1 MSKHDFTA
9 AEFTDRLSRA
19 RKAMADA
26 GLDWMILFHP
36 VSILWLTGGEVKS
49 YRAFQCLFVAADD
62 RPLVMLT
69 NGTDVAEWRDDSHAD
84 EVIGWAG
91 PEPEDPITVFERVVR
106 DKALLN
112 VRVGME
118 VPGVYLHPQHYV
130 RIRDLLGGAL
140 IAEPSNL
147 IHELKAVKSPA
158 ELHYVREAATRADTA
173 MEALYDAIGDG
184 VMELELAAAA
194 HRSLLASGCTLPAS
208 QMNLVT
214 GDRLCYPIG
223 GPTQRRMKQGDSG
236 TVEVGAAFH
245 RYTATLGRQFSLGA
259 PSARLREIF
268 AVVKEAGEAMLAEI
282 RDGVPALVPHEA
294 AKRVIAKA
302 GLDRYRLHT
311 SGYGLVP
318 GFPPSWGD
326 PTINLFGGSKSVLR
340 AGMQVTIEPPVFI
353 HEERIGA
360 RIIDNVIVTA
370 NGYELLS
377 KLPRDIAT
385 RG

>member
-9 AEFTDRLSRA
+9 AEFADRLVRA
-19 RKAMADA
+19 RKAVAGA

-62 RPLVMLT
+62 RPLTMLT
-69 NGTDVAEWRDDSHAD
+69 NGTDVAEWQDDSLAQD
-84 EVIGWAG
+84 VFGWAG
-91 PEPEDPITVFERVVR
+91 PEPEDPIEVFSRIVR
-106 DKALLN
+106 DKGLLN
-112 VRVGME
+112 ARIGME
-118 VPGVYLHPQHYV
+118 VPGVYLHPLHYN
-130 RIRDLLGGAL
+130 RIRDFLGKAL
-140 IAEPSNL
+140 VAEPSNL

-158 ELHYVREAATRADTA
+158 ELAYVRAAAQRGDAA
-173 MEALYDAIGDG
+173 MGALYGAIRDD
-184 VMELELAAAA
+184 VMELDLAAAA
-194 HRSLLASGCTLPAS
+194 HQSLLASGCTLPAS

-223 GPTQRRMKQGDSG
+223 GPTQRRMQRGDAG

-245 RYTATLGRQFSLGA
+245 RYTATLGRQFSLGE

-268 AVVKEAGEAMLAEI
+268 AVVREAGEAMLAEI
-282 RDGVPALVPHEA
+282 RDGVPAAVPHEA
-294 AKRVIAKA
+294 AKRVIARA

-326 PTINLFGGSKSVLR
+326 PVINLFGGSKSVLR
-340 AGMQVTIEPPVFI
+340 AGMQITIEPPVFI
-353 HEERIGA
+353 HEEKIGA
-360 RIIDNVIVTA
+360 RIIDNVVVTA
-370 NGYELLS
+370 TGYEMLS
-377 KLPRDIAT
+377 KLPRDIAV

>member
-9 AEFTDRLSRA
+9 AEFAERLA
-19 RKAMADA
+19 RTRQAVAGA
-26 GLDWMILFHP
+26 GLDWMVLFHP

-62 RPLVMLT
+62 RPLTMLT
-69 NGTDVAEWRDDSHAD
+69 NGTDVAEWQDDSLAG
-84 EVIGWAG
+84 EVIGYAG
-91 PEPEDPITVFERVVR
+91 AEPEDPLAVFERVAR
-106 DKALLN
+106 DKGLLGA
-112 VRVGME
+112 RVGIE
-118 VPGVYLHPQHYV
+118 VPGYLHPHQYL
-130 RIRDLLGGAL
+130 RIRDCLGTAL
-140 IAEPSNL
+140 VAEPSNL
-147 IHELKAVKSPA
+147 IHELKAVKSDA
-158 ELHYVREAATRADTA
+158 ELHYVREAARRADAA
-173 MEALYDAIGDG
+173 MEALYAAIHDG

-194 HRSLLASGCTLPAS
+194 HHALLASGCTLPAS

-214 GDRLCYPIG
+214 GERLCYPIG
-223 GPTQRRMKQGDSG
+223 GPTQRRMRRGDAG

-245 RYTATLGRQFSLGA
+245 RYTATLGRQFSLGE
-259 PSARLREIF
+259 PPARVKEIL
-268 AVVKEAGEAMLAEI
+268 AVVTEAGEAMMAEI
-282 RDGVPALVPHEA
+282 RDGVPAIVPHEA
-294 AKRVIAKA
+294 AKRVIAGA

-326 PTINLFGGSKSVLR
+326 PTINLFGGSKAVLR

-360 RIIDNVIVTA
+360 RLIDNVIVTQT
-370 NGYELLS
+370 GCETLS
-377 KLPRDIAT
+377 KLPREIAI

>member
-1 MSKHDFTA
+1 MSKHDFS
-9 AEFTDRLSRA
+9 AEEFADRLARA
-19 RKAMADA
+19 RKAVADA
-26 GLDWMILFHP
+26 GLDWMVLMHP

-49 YRAFQCLFVAADD
+49 YRAFQCLLVAADD
-62 RPLVMLT
+62 KPLVMLT
-69 NGTDVAEWRDDSHAD
+69 NGTDVAEWQDDSLAA
-84 EVIGWAG
+84 VVVGYAG
-91 PEPEDPITVFERVVR
+91 AEPGDPMEAFATLAR
-106 DKALLN
+106 DKGLLN
-112 VRVGME
+112 ARVGIE
-118 VPGVYLHPQHYV
+118 VPGYLHPHQYL
-130 RIRDLLGGAL
+130 RIRDMLGGAL
-140 IAEPSNL
+140 VAEPSNL
-147 IHELKAVKSPA
+147 IHALKAVKSDA
-158 ELHYVREAATRADTA
+158 ELRHVRDAATRADAA
-173 MEALYDAIGDG
+173 MEALYAAIRDG

-194 HRSLLASGCTLPAS
+194 HHALLASGCTLPAS

-223 GPTQRRMKQGDSG
+223 GPTQRRMKPGDAG

-259 PSARLREIF
+259 PSARVREIF
-268 AVVKEAGEAMLAEI
+268 AVVKEAGDAMMAEI
-282 RDGVPALVPHEA
+282 RDGVPAIVPHEA

-326 PTINLFGGSKSVLR
+326 PTINLFGGSQAVLR

-360 RIIDNVIVTA
+360 RLIDNVIVTA
-370 NGYELLS
+370 TGCEMLS
-377 KLPRDIAT
+377 RLPREIAI

>member
-1 MSKHDFTA
+1 MSKHDFTD
-9 AEFTDRLSRA
+9 AEFADRLARA
-19 RKAMADA
+19 RRAVAAA
-26 GLDWMILFHP
+26 GLDWMVLFHP

-69 NGTDVAEWRDDSHAD
+69 NGTDVAEWQDDSRAD

-91 PEPEDPITVFERVVR
+91 PEPEDPIEVFARILR
-106 DKALLN
+106 DKGLLN
-112 VRVGME
+112 ARVGME
-118 VPGVYLHPQHYV
+118 VPGVYLHPQHYT
-130 RIRDLLGGAL
+130 RIRDLLGAAL
-140 IAEPSNL
+140 VAEPSNL

-158 ELHYVREAATRADTA
+158 ELDYVRAAAQRGDAA
-173 MEALYDAIGDG
+173 MEALFAAIRDG
-184 VMELELAAAA
+184 VMELELAAAVHHA
-194 HRSLLASGCTLPAS
+194 LLSSGCTLPAS

-223 GPTQRRMKQGDSG
+223 GPTQRRMARGDAG

-245 RYTATLGRQFSLGA
+245 RYTATLGRQFSLGQ
-259 PSARLREIF
+259 PSPRVQEIL
-268 AVVKEAGEAMLAEI
+268 AVVRAASDAMLAEI
-282 RDGVPALVPHEA
+282 RDGVPAVVPHEA
-294 AKRVIAKA
+294 AKRVIAAA

-340 AGMQVTIEPPVFI
+340 AGMVVTIEPPVFI

-370 NGYELLS
+370 TGFELLS
-377 KLPRDIAT
+377 KVPREIAI